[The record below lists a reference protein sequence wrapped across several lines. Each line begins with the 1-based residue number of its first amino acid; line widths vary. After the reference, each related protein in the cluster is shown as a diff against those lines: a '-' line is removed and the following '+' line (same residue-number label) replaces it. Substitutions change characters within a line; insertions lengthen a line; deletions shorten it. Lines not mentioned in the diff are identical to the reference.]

1 MSSSSRPKAA
11 PRAIG
16 KKLDWPVM
24 PARKTYGFG
33 SPDETAQLVCLKT
46 ESRSDCIKMHEALIA
61 KHAPATFT
69 EHLLVQNMA
78 VTRWRLQRARLMEN
92 ALLVR
97 QMDEMMDDPA
107 QTHESMDQAARAALC
122 LRTLTETS
130 PSFKFLLRYKRSL
143 SRQFDRWLACLA
155 LFPLGA
161 ENRNRETNPNLNNRN
176 G

>member
-16 KKLDWPVM
+16 KKLDWPVT

-61 KHAPATFT
+61 KHAPADAI
-69 EHLLVQNMA
+69 EHLIVQHMA
-78 VTRWRLQRARLMEN
+78 TTSWRLQRARLIEN
-92 ALLVR
+92 AMLVR
-97 QMDEMMDDPA
+97 QMDHMMDDLA
-107 QTHESMDQAARAALC
+107 QTHESMNEAVRAALC
-122 LRTLTETS
+122 VRTLTQTS

-143 SRQFDRWLACLA
+143 SRQLNRWLACLA
-155 LFPLGA
+155 LRRTGA
-161 ENRNRETNPNLNNRN
+161 ENNNGKTNPKMNNRN